1 MYFYAQGAGWM
12 PDPEAAREGGGQERD
27 SAAGAALPKYHSGRR
42 RPITALASTLSKSH
56 RFTSRIEENYFF
68 FPQQ

>member
-1 MYFYAQGAGWM
+1 M

-42 RPITALASTLSKSH
+42 RPITALASTLSQSLD
-56 RFTSRIEENYFF
+56 SRHDRRKLVFH
-68 FPQQ
+68 